1 MSIVLSSRRVPA
13 VPAFA
18 VALILVTA
26 AGCSRQSAKERSDTV
41 SAAPAEKSAMATMPG
56 TADTAA
62 PPSSVTLTAAQIAH
76 GGIKWAAATQTLVA
90 GSVEVPGQLVANE
103 DRTARLAAP
112 TQARVLAVHVSPGQ
126 KVSAGSGLVTLQSTE
141 ASMAQ
146 ADLAKAQAELA
157 SRRAAAAYAKSARD
171 RAERLLV
178 LKAVPRQDYERAIA
192 DDELAR
198 AGVNQAVAELQR
210 TRSNASQLGIDV
222 RAGTMTLRS
231 PISGVVTT
239 RDAVPGAVVTAG
251 APLVTVTDPNAL
263 WLTAAL
269 PEAFASG
276 VQVGSPLRFTVPAFP
291 GQAFS
296 ARVQSVSASFD
307 PATRSLPVRGLVVNT
322 QGRLR
327 PEMFARVWIE
337 SGARQSLVTVP
348 EAAVQR
354 MDGNDVVFIAHRA
367 TGGGARFETREVRI
381 GGTSEGRTAIL
392 SGLTPGEAVVVE
404 GAYAVKAELAKGKM
418 PKMEM

>member
-1 MSIVLSSRRVPA
+1 MSISPVRT
-13 VPAFA
+13 FA
-18 VALILVTA
+18 VAFILISA
-26 AGCSRQSAKERSDTV
+26 SACSRDSAKQRSDTTSIATV
-41 SAAPAEKSAMATMPG
+41 GKPAMSGMSGMT
-56 TADTAA
+56 DTAA
-62 PPSSVTLTAAQIAH
+62 PAASVTLTAAQIAH
-76 GGIKWAAATQTLVA
+76 GGIKWAPATQTMIA

-112 TQARVLAVHVSPGQ
+112 TQGRVLAVHVSPGQ
-126 KVSAGSGLVTLQSTE
+126 RVSAGTGLVTLQSTE

-171 RAERLLV
+171 RAERLLA
-178 LKAVPRQDYERAIA
+178 LKAIPRQDYERAIA

-198 AGVNQAVAELQR
+198 AAVNQAVAELQR
-210 TRSNASQLGIDV
+210 ARSNASQLGIDV

-239 RDAVPGAVVTAG
+239 RDAIPGAVVSAG

-276 VQVGSPLRFTVPAFP
+276 VQVGSPLRFAVPTFP
-291 GQAFS
+291 GQTFT

-307 PATRSLPVRGLVVNT
+307 PVTRSLPVRGLVVNT
-322 QGRLR
+322 QSRLR

-337 SGARQSLVTVP
+337 SGVRQSFVTVP
-348 EAAVQR
+348 ESAIQR
-354 MDGNDVVFIAHRA
+354 MDGSDVVFIAHPDER
-367 TGGGARFETREVRI
+367 GGARLERREVRI
-381 GGTSEGRTAIL
+381 GGTSDDRTAIV

-404 GAYAVKAELAKGKM
+404 GTYAVKAELAKGKM

>member
-1 MSIVLSSRRVPA
+1 
-13 VPAFA
+13 
-18 VALILVTA
+18 
-26 AGCSRQSAKERSDTV
+26 
-41 SAAPAEKSAMATMPG
+41 MATMPG